1 MTELVTAEQ
10 RDQYAAV
17 RAASG
22 YARGLRRTQL
32 QLSGKDRGTFLHA
45 FCTADIASL
54 VTGQGCEAFI
64 TSVQGKTLGLVHVF
78 CRQDSLLLDTVA
90 GQAEGLVS
98 HLDRYVI
105 REEVTFTDQSDQ
117 GQTML
122 IAGPEAGQTL
132 VSLVQSSIPEDP
144 LGHVEVAFA
153 GHPLSI
159 RRCPTPLDGFWIHGD
174 ATSLDAL
181 TPLLADDGCREIDE
195 TVVEMLRV
203 EAGIPCY
210 GVDLD
215 DQNLPQ
221 EVNRDTQAISF
232 TKGCYLGQETVAR
245 IDALGHVNRLLTGLA
260 LPPGP
265 LPRAGMVI
273 EQDGREAARVTS
285 SSYSPRLGRPL
296 AMAYVRREASTP
308 GTVLEGAEVVSLP
321 LD

>member
-1 MTELVTAEQ
+1 MTRRALLLTQIAILSLMIAGCDADPKQGGAHEHPAHLHGPNHGDLAQLTDGVWLEVAIFH
-10 RDQYAAV
+10 DQATMV
-17 RAASG
+17 
-22 YARGLRRTQL
+22 LWT
-32 QLSGKDRGTFLHA
+32 HA
-45 FCTADIASL
+45 GPHAGETI
-54 VTGQGCEAFI
+54 G
-64 TSVQGKTLGLVHVF
+64 
-78 CRQDSLLLDTVA
+78 SLL
-90 GQAEGLVS
+90 
-98 HLDRYVI
+98 
-105 REEVTFTDQSDQ
+105 
-117 GQTML
+117 
-122 IAGPEAGQTL
+122 
-132 VSLVQSSIPEDP
+132 QSSIPEGP

-181 TPLLADDGCREIDE
+181 TSLLADDGCREIDE

-296 AMAYVRREASTP
+296 AMAYVRRESSTP